1 MRIFLLL
8 LAADISAAALP
19 PPHVAARLAAS
30 AQARRAAPHAP
41 SFAAAS
47 APAAQ
52 SLAPLDSAT
61 GFGWAVAASADGQTV
76 LASAI
81 SSANASGCGAVYV
94 FAGEPLV
101 QTQLL
106 SAGAPCDPN
115 SGFGWSVVLSADG
128 SVAAVGAP
136 QAAGGTGAV
145 FLFER
150 SAPGA
155 LFGAPQVLVAQS
167 AAAGDGLGWALSM
180 SGDGDTVAAGALDLD
195 FVGKSVLFQRLI
207 KNRPA
212 FDQLQELVAGGGSPG
227 DCFGGALALSAD
239 GLTLAVGAA
248 GLAGPAGPQG
258 GAFLYSR
265 GPSGTGAPNL
275 AVFGFVT
282 GLSAPD
288 GASGDLFA
296 NALSLS
302 ADGLV
307 LAAGACGANSGAGAA
322 YVVNAT
328 GAPGLASS
336 WAQAPQRITPV
347 PAEAFA
353 QFAYA
358 AALTPDMAGGAILVA
373 GAPYASPNSS
383 GAVFTF
389 SQPQGGAAFYQG
401 SVLAGQQPLPAANL
415 GHSIAA
421 SSGGAIIVAG
431 GFGAN
436 TVLVFG
442 ALPPQAASASPIDPT
457 LLAMGAGVSTIT
469 LLGVAVYLCLCTGD
483 GSSSSSSSAAAA
495 PQKQGAARPSKP
507 SKKSAGPG
515 HELLLADFAAG
526 EGYKAPAAVAVAVA
540 H

>member
-1 MRIFLLL
+1 MGATIILGI
-8 LAADISAAALP
+8 LAAGVSAAAPP
-19 PPHVAARLAAS
+19 PPHVAARLAAF
-30 AQARRAAPHAP
+30 AQARHASPHAH

-47 APAAQ
+47 APAAAQ
-52 SLAPLDSAT
+52 SLAPLDSAM

-94 FAGEPLV
+94 FAGEPLA

-115 SGFGWSVVLSADG
+115 SGFGWSVALSADG

-155 LFGAPQVLVAQS
+155 PFAAPQMLVAQS
-167 AAAGDGLGWALSM
+167 SAAGDGLGWALSM
-180 SGDGDTVAAGALDLD
+180 SGDGNTVAAGALDLN
-195 FVGKSVLFQRLI
+195 FVGRSVLFQRLI
-207 KNRPA
+207 KNNPA

-248 GLAGPAGPQG
+248 GLTGPAGPQG

-322 YVVNAT
+322 YVINAT

-336 WAQAPQRITPV
+336 WAQAPQRITPA

-358 AALTPDMAGGAILVA
+358 AALTPDTAGGAILVA
-373 GAPYASPNSS
+373 GAPYASANSNSS

-389 SQPQGGAAFYQG
+389 SQPQGGAAFVQG

-483 GSSSSSSSAAAA
+483 GSSSAA
-495 PQKQGAARPSKP
+495 PQQQGAARPSKL

-515 HELLLADFAAG
+515 HELLL
-526 EGYKAPAAVAVAVA
+526 ESYKAPAAVAVAVA